1 MEFKYIIKRN
11 GKREDFSADKLKSGL
26 TAAYNAAG
34 APLGLVD
41 SLVSDTY
48 SLFSRE
54 VEALGYSCI
63 TAEKAQTLV
72 CDALKSVTK
81 YEDTDWGAMA
91 YEYFI
96 DYARKRKDAR
106 EMKALKKTLSKLTT
120 ASSAE
125 MDLKRENANINTDTA
140 MGTMLRYGSES
151 AKSLALS
158 EMMSEHIAT
167 AHKEG
172 DIHIHDL
179 DFWNLT
185 ETCCQI
191 NLLKLFKGG
200 FSTGHGVLRE
210 PGSILSAASLACI
223 AIQSNQNDQHGGQS
237 IPCFDYYLAPYV
249 TKTCV
254 KRIMSQFAD
263 WLDDEGY
270 EDAQLLLGAIKN
282 QVEDYLAAGKSL
294 FVSDSLVE
302 LYQAIE
308 DVMKHQIN
316 DFSVQRIA
324 KIFSRAQKYTEQD
337 TYQAMEALVHNL
349 NTMNSR
355 AGAQV
360 PFSSLNFGTDI
371 SPEGRCVSRNLM
383 KAVYNGLGNGETP
396 IFPITIFKVKSG
408 VNFEPDTPNYDLYQQ
423 ALQTTAKRL
432 FPNFSFIDAPQ
443 NIQYYKPGHPETE
456 VAYMGCR
463 TRVMGNV
470 YDPSREIV
478 EGRGN
483 LSFTT
488 INLPRLGLLCNH
500 DMGKFYDLLDN
511 CMNLVKE
518 QLLERFAIQSKKCV
532 LNYPFLM
539 GQGVWIDSDKL
550 YSSDCVGDI
559 LKHGTLSMGFIGLAE
574 CLVAIL
580 GKHHGESK
588 ESQELGLQ
596 IVQHMRDY
604 TDKLSEET
612 QLNWSI
618 IATPAEGLAGRFVKM
633 DKERFGVISG
643 VTDKDWYTNSFHI
656 PVEYKISAFKKIQ
669 LEGPYHYLTNGG
681 HITYVEL
688 DGDASGNIQALD
700 KIVHCMY
707 ENGVGYG
714 AINHPVDRDP
724 VCGFV
729 GVIGDTC
736 PLCQRAEEEMA
747 EESLLRSIVHKPTTH
762 IFTPQE
768 LGSSV
773 KFERI
778 RRITGYLVGTIDRFN
793 NAKRAEVES
802 RVKHL

>member
-1 MEFKYIIKRN
+1 
-11 GKREDFSADKLKSGL
+11 
-26 TAAYNAAG
+26 
-34 APLGLVD
+34 
-41 SLVSDTY
+41 
-48 SLFSRE
+48 
-54 VEALGYSCI
+54 
-63 TAEKAQTLV
+63 
-72 CDALKSVTK
+72 
-81 YEDTDWGAMA
+81 
-91 YEYFI
+91 
-96 DYARKRKDAR
+96 
-106 EMKALKKTLSKLTT
+106 
-120 ASSAE
+120 
-125 MDLKRENANINTDTA
+125 
-140 MGTMLRYGSES
+140 
-151 AKSLALS
+151 
-158 EMMSEHIAT
+158 
-167 AHKEG
+167 
-172 DIHIHDL
+172 
-179 DFWNLT
+179 
-185 ETCCQI
+185 
-191 NLLKLFKGG
+191 
-200 FSTGHGVLRE
+200 
-210 PGSILSAASLACI
+210 
-223 AIQSNQNDQHGGQS
+223 
-237 IPCFDYYLAPYV
+237 
-249 TKTCV
+249 
-254 KRIMSQFAD
+254 
-263 WLDDEGY
+263 
-270 EDAQLLLGAIKN
+270 
-282 QVEDYLAAGKSL
+282 
-294 FVSDSLVE
+294 
-302 LYQAIE
+302 
-308 DVMKHQIN
+308 
-316 DFSVQRIA
+316 
-324 KIFSRAQKYTEQD
+324 
-337 TYQAMEALVHNL
+337 
-349 NTMNSR
+349 
-355 AGAQV
+355 
-360 PFSSLNFGTDI
+360 
-371 SPEGRCVSRNLM
+371 M

-408 VNFEPDTPNYDLYQQ
+408 VNFEPNTPNYDLYQQ

-580 GKHHGESK
+580 GKHQGESK

-596 IVQHMRDY
+596 MVPHMRDY